1 MADADRRCAKP
12 AGARPTS
19 YGSDVKF
26 RGHRAFVCVLATG
39 VLVLGLAACGSSGG
53 GKAASAS
60 DKASGLTVSL
70 AGDHVTLKRSAAST
84 SGTGGTSG
92 QVACTDD
99 YHKLVNATAIP
110 APTEAWYA
118 VTFIT
123 WPAANASSTATL
135 SHSLKSD
142 PDLCVVQTSDTS
154 TQVVVYFRDTVKTGI
169 EQLQQSTQSTAALQ
183 AAAQAAVAA
192 EKKGAFPAV
201 AALVKTLNGQ
211 GFYVKQVATVGGVT
225 ETGTM
230 YVVTSETTT
239 KKLVVALKDGK
250 SVVHTV
256 TQGVTGKAKLA
267 TVK

>member
-1 MADADRRCAKP
+1 MDFRPLRALSCA
-12 AGARPTS
+12 
-19 YGSDVKF
+19 V
-26 RGHRAFVCVLATG
+26 ATG
-39 VLVLGLAACGSSGG
+39 VLVLGLAACGGG
-53 GKAASAS
+53 SKASSAS

-70 AGDHVTLKRSAAST
+70 TGDRVTLKRSAAST

-99 YHKLVNATAIP
+99 YHKLVNATAVP

-123 WPAANASSTATL
+123 WPAANAASTATL
-135 SHSLKSD
+135 SHSLKNN
-142 PDLCVVQTSDTS
+142 PDLCVAQTSDTS
-154 TQVVVYFRDTVKTGI
+154 TQVVVYFRHTVKTGI

-201 AALVKTLNGQ
+201 AALISKLNGQ
-211 GFYVKQVATVGGVT
+211 GFYVKQTAALSGAT

-230 YVVTSETTT
+230 YVITSETTT
-239 KKLVVALKDGK
+239 KKLVVALRDAK
-250 SVVHTV
+250 SIVHTV
-256 TQGVTGKAKLA
+256 TQGLTGKATLGTAKP
-267 TVK
+267 